1 MLASSL
7 LQRFIRAGFLTGWL
21 PLVWLLSLAQSAYGT
36 TTATVFTYRSPESDL
51 DQRYNYDTAVLRLA
65 LEKTSPKY
73 GPFKLVPSPKMTFER
88 AIFSLRNNAFVNFFV
103 KQSYEERYVSEM
115 KLTFVKFPV
124 DRGIVGYRVC
134 FTDPATKK
142 RLQEVKT
149 ASDLLRFR
157 HGQGSGWSDVA
168 ILRHHQF
175 TVQEVVSYEALFK
188 MVAHNRFDLFC
199 RGTNELLDEW
209 EAHKNIPNLVYDEAI
224 SIAYPLPRFFFTNA
238 ANQAAAQR
246 VEEGLLMAFKDGSLQ
261 KLWHANYKKSIEFV
275 RLDKRKIFWFDNPNL
290 KNLNF
295 NYRQYFYDPL
305 ADGSPD
311 KLK

>member
-1 MLASSL
+1 MPAPSFLHRL
-7 LQRFIRAGFLTGWL
+7 IRAGL
-21 PLVWLLSLAQSAYGT
+21 LVGSLSLAGLLLLAQAAHGAPK
-36 TTATVFTYRSPESDL
+36 ATVFTYRSPESDL

-73 GPFKLVPSPKMTFER
+73 GPFTLVPSPKMTFER
-88 AIFSLRNNAFVNFFV
+88 AFVSLRDHAFPNFFV

-115 KLTFVKFPV
+115 KLAFVKFPV

-134 FTDPATKK
+134 FTDPETKQ
-142 RLQEVKT
+142 RLQSVKT
-149 ASDLLRFR
+149 AQDLLQFR
-157 HGQGSGWSDVA
+157 MGQGMGWSDVA
-168 ILRHHQF
+168 ILRHHHF

-224 SIAYPLPRFFFTNA
+224 SIAYPLPRFFFTHA
-238 ANQAAAQR
+238 ANQAAALR
-246 VEEGLLMAFKDGSLQ
+246 VEEGLLMAYKDGSLQ

-275 RLDKRKIFWFDNPNL
+275 KLEKRKIFWFDNPNL

-305 ADGSPD
+305 ADAKSD